1 MFQTEKQECVSSW
14 KTRRL
19 VDKPVVRL
27 KNCQEIPVLTSH
39 TLLDLSAK
47 IRQSVVVND
56 RVMSNL
62 EKRIQT
68 HVARGVVTRWPVSE
82 KLPTED
88 LAKGVRGMLKRTSL
102 IVAGASLAMIS
113 CAIAG
118 GDPNATI
125 GASGNSASSAM
136 QANASSESSKAPDNK
151 ENTSATNAASSA
163 RTQSPQNSGNT
174 KGKGEQGFEAV
185 ENDELVI
192 DTDSLADRD
201 GMGSIQVQWQISDD
215 GDNWMVLPGAIQP
228 RFVPRDAEVG
238 KFLRVQISYV
248 DGQGNPEMMIS
259 PMSQPVRNVND
270 KPMGRPELR
279 GEAKED
285 AILSVDSSRISD
297 DDGLGSL
304 SFIWQRSSERTNWE
318 NFPDQFRDSIRLTQS
333 DVGFSYRAVISY
345 IDGFGTR
352 ETLVTDASETVANV
366 DNPLEGKVVVRG
378 QSIEGAELTANT
390 STLSDFDGISS
401 MNLAWETS
409 TDGRTW
415 RELDYGQGARNLSLV
430 QELVGVRVRAR
441 VNVVDNFGVETVTYS
456 DASDVV
462 RNVNDKPAGNIL
474 IRRISK

>member
-1 MFQTEKQECVSSW
+1 
-14 KTRRL
+14 
-19 VDKPVVRL
+19 
-27 KNCQEIPVLTSH
+27 
-39 TLLDLSAK
+39 
-47 IRQSVVVND
+47 
-56 RVMSNL
+56 
-62 EKRIQT
+62 
-68 HVARGVVTRWPVSE
+68 
-82 KLPTED
+82 
-88 LAKGVRGMLKRTSL
+88 MLKRTSF
-102 IVAGASLAMIS
+102 IVAGASLAIMS

-118 GDPNATI
+118 GDPDAN
-125 GASGNSASSAM
+125 
-136 QANASSESSKAPDNK
+136 ANASGTN
-151 ENTSATNAASSA
+151 NTSSAQTTTSSGSAQAVDSSQGTSTATNMS
-163 RTQSPQNSGNT
+163 TNSGSTSQNEASAE
-174 KGKGEQGFEAV
+174 GRNEQGFEAV

-192 DTDSLADRD
+192 DTNSLADRD

-285 AILSVDSSRISD
+285 SVLAIDSSRISD
-297 DDGLGSL
+297 EDGLGAL
-304 SFIWQRSSERTNWE
+304 SYIWQRSSERTNWE
-318 NFPDQFRDSIRLTQS
+318 NFPDQFKDTIRLTQS
-333 DVGFSYRAVISY
+333 DVGFSYRAVVSY

-352 ETLVTDASETVANV
+352 ETLVTDASEVVANV

-378 QSIEGAELTANT
+378 QSIEGSELTANT

-415 RELDYGQGARNLSLV
+415 RELDYAQGTRNLNLV

-441 VNVVDNFGVETVTYS
+441 VNVVDNFGVETVAYS

>member
-1 MFQTEKQECVSSW
+1 
-14 KTRRL
+14 
-19 VDKPVVRL
+19 
-27 KNCQEIPVLTSH
+27 
-39 TLLDLSAK
+39 
-47 IRQSVVVND
+47 
-56 RVMSNL
+56 
-62 EKRIQT
+62 
-68 HVARGVVTRWPVSE
+68 
-82 KLPTED
+82 
-88 LAKGVRGMLKRTSL
+88 MLKRTSF
-102 IVAGASLAMIS
+102 IVAGASLAIMS

-118 GDPNATI
+118 GDPDAN
-125 GASGNSASSAM
+125 
-136 QANASSESSKAPDNK
+136 ANASGTN
-151 ENTSATNAASSA
+151 NTSSAQTTTSSGSAQAVDSSQGTSTATNMS
-163 RTQSPQNSGNT
+163 TNSGSTSQNEANAE
-174 KGKGEQGFEAV
+174 GRNEQGFEAV

-192 DTDSLADRD
+192 DTNSLADRD

-285 AILSVDSSRISD
+285 SVLAIDSSRISD
-297 DDGLGSL
+297 EDGLGAL
-304 SFIWQRSSERTNWE
+304 SYIWQRSSERTNWE
-318 NFPDQFRDSIRLTQS
+318 NFPDQFKDTIRLTQS
-333 DVGFSYRAVISY
+333 DVGFSYRAVVSY

-352 ETLVTDASETVANV
+352 ETLVTDASEVVANV

-415 RELDYGQGARNLSLV
+415 RELDYAQGTRNLNLV

-441 VNVVDNFGVETVTYS
+441 VNVVDNFGVETVAYS

>member
-1 MFQTEKQECVSSW
+1 
-14 KTRRL
+14 
-19 VDKPVVRL
+19 
-27 KNCQEIPVLTSH
+27 
-39 TLLDLSAK
+39 
-47 IRQSVVVND
+47 
-56 RVMSNL
+56 
-62 EKRIQT
+62 
-68 HVARGVVTRWPVSE
+68 
-82 KLPTED
+82 
-88 LAKGVRGMLKRTSL
+88 MLKRTSF
-102 IVAGASLAMIS
+102 IVAGASLAMMS

-118 GDPNATI
+118 GDPDT
-125 GASGNSASSAM
+125 S
-136 QANASSESSKAPDNK
+136 ANASG
-151 ENTSATNAASSA
+151 TNATSTTQGSTSTGSDQATGNGNKTSTAAGTSSNSGSASA
-163 RTQSPQNSGNT
+163 RSEANAESRD
-174 KGKGEQGFEAV
+174 EQGFEAV

-192 DTDSLADRD
+192 DTESLADRD

-285 AILSVDSSRISD
+285 SVLAIDSSRISD
-297 DDGLGSL
+297 EDGLGAL
-304 SFIWQRSSERTNWE
+304 SYIWQRSSERTNWE
-318 NFPDQFRDSIRLTQS
+318 NFPDQFKDTIRLTQS
-333 DVGFSYRAVISY
+333 DVGFSYRAVVSY

-352 ETLVTDASETVANV
+352 ETLVTDASEVVANV

-415 RELDYGQGARNLSLV
+415 RELDYAQGNRNLNLV

-441 VNVVDNFGVETVTYS
+441 VNVVDNFGVETVAYS

>member
-1 MFQTEKQECVSSW
+1 
-14 KTRRL
+14 
-19 VDKPVVRL
+19 
-27 KNCQEIPVLTSH
+27 
-39 TLLDLSAK
+39 
-47 IRQSVVVND
+47 
-56 RVMSNL
+56 
-62 EKRIQT
+62 
-68 HVARGVVTRWPVSE
+68 
-82 KLPTED
+82 
-88 LAKGVRGMLKRTSL
+88 MLKRTSF
-102 IVAGASLAMIS
+102 IVAGASLAIMS

-118 GDPNATI
+118 GDPDAN
-125 GASGNSASSAM
+125 
-136 QANASSESSKAPDNK
+136 ANASGTN
-151 ENTSATNAASSA
+151 NTSSAQTTTSSGAAQAVDSTQGTSTAANMSTNSGTTSQNGSSA
-163 RTQSPQNSGNT
+163 EGRN
-174 KGKGEQGFEAV
+174 EQGFEAV

-192 DTDSLADRD
+192 DTNSLADRD

-285 AILSVDSSRISD
+285 SVLAIDSSRISD
-297 DDGLGSL
+297 EDGLGAL
-304 SFIWQRSSERTNWE
+304 SYIWQRSSERTNWE
-318 NFPDQFRDSIRLTQS
+318 NFPDQFKDTIRLTQS
-333 DVGFSYRAVISY
+333 DVGFSYRAVVSY

-352 ETLVTDASETVANV
+352 ETLVTDASEVVANV

-378 QSIEGAELTANT
+378 QPIEGAELTANT

-415 RELDYGQGARNLSLV
+415 RELVYAQGTRNLNLV
-430 QELVGVRVRAR
+430 QDLVGVRVRAR
-441 VNVVDNFGVETVTYS
+441 VNVVDNFGVETVAYS

>member
-1 MFQTEKQECVSSW
+1 
-14 KTRRL
+14 
-19 VDKPVVRL
+19 
-27 KNCQEIPVLTSH
+27 
-39 TLLDLSAK
+39 
-47 IRQSVVVND
+47 
-56 RVMSNL
+56 
-62 EKRIQT
+62 
-68 HVARGVVTRWPVSE
+68 
-82 KLPTED
+82 
-88 LAKGVRGMLKRTSL
+88 MLKRTSF
-102 IVAGASLAMIS
+102 IVAGASLAIMS

-118 GDPNATI
+118 GDPDAN
-125 GASGNSASSAM
+125 
-136 QANASSESSKAPDNK
+136 ANASGTN
-151 ENTSATNAASSA
+151 NTSSAQTTTSSGSAKAVDSSQATSTAANMS
-163 RTQSPQNSGNT
+163 TNSGSTSQNEASA
-174 KGKGEQGFEAV
+174 GGGNEQGFEAV

-192 DTDSLADRD
+192 DTNSLADRD

-285 AILSVDSSRISD
+285 SVLAIDSSRISD
-297 DDGLGSL
+297 EDGLGAL
-304 SFIWQRSSERTNWE
+304 SYIWQRSSERTNWE
-318 NFPDQFRDSIRLTQS
+318 NFPDQFKDTIRLTQS
-333 DVGFSYRAVISY
+333 DVGFSYRAVVSY

-352 ETLVTDASETVANV
+352 ETLVTDASEVVANV

-415 RELDYGQGARNLSLV
+415 RELNYAQGNRNLNLV

-441 VNVVDNFGVETVTYS
+441 VNVVDNFGVETVAYS

>member
-1 MFQTEKQECVSSW
+1 
-14 KTRRL
+14 
-19 VDKPVVRL
+19 
-27 KNCQEIPVLTSH
+27 
-39 TLLDLSAK
+39 
-47 IRQSVVVND
+47 
-56 RVMSNL
+56 
-62 EKRIQT
+62 
-68 HVARGVVTRWPVSE
+68 
-82 KLPTED
+82 
-88 LAKGVRGMLKRTSL
+88 MLKRTSF
-102 IVAGASLAMIS
+102 IVAGASLAIMS

-118 GDPNATI
+118 GDPDANANT
-125 GASGNSASSAM
+125 SGNNNSSSA
-136 QANASSESSKAPDNK
+136 QAITSTGSAQVVDSSQ
-151 ENTSATNAASSA
+151 NTSAADMSS
-163 RTQSPQNSGNT
+163 NSGSSSQNEASA
-174 KGKGEQGFEAV
+174 GGRSDQGFEAV

-192 DTDSLADRD
+192 DTESLADRD
-201 GMGSIQVQWQISDD
+201 GMGSIQVQCQISDD

-285 AILSVDSSRISD
+285 SVLAIDSSRISD
-297 DDGLGSL
+297 EDGLGVL
-304 SFIWQRSSERTNWE
+304 SYIWQRSSERTNWE
-318 NFPDQFRDSIRLTQS
+318 NFPDQFKDTIRLTQS
-333 DVGFSYRAVISY
+333 DVGFSYRAVVSY

-352 ETLVTDASETVANV
+352 ETLVTDSSEVVANV

-378 QSIEGAELTANT
+378 QSIEGAELIANT

-415 RELDYGQGARNLSLV
+415 RELGYAQGTRNLNLV

-441 VNVVDNFGVETVTYS
+441 VNVVDNFGVETVSYS

>member
-1 MFQTEKQECVSSW
+1 
-14 KTRRL
+14 
-19 VDKPVVRL
+19 
-27 KNCQEIPVLTSH
+27 
-39 TLLDLSAK
+39 
-47 IRQSVVVND
+47 
-56 RVMSNL
+56 
-62 EKRIQT
+62 
-68 HVARGVVTRWPVSE
+68 
-82 KLPTED
+82 
-88 LAKGVRGMLKRTSL
+88 MLKRTSF
-102 IVAGASLAMIS
+102 IVAGASLAIMS

-118 GDPNATI
+118 GDPDAN
-125 GASGNSASSAM
+125 
-136 QANASSESSKAPDNK
+136 ANASGTN
-151 ENTSATNAASSA
+151 NTSSAQTTTSSGSAQAVDNSQGTSTATNMS
-163 RTQSPQNSGNT
+163 TNSGSTSQNEASAE
-174 KGKGEQGFEAV
+174 GRNEQGFEAV

-192 DTDSLADRD
+192 DTNSLADRD

-285 AILSVDSSRISD
+285 SVLAIDSSRISD
-297 DDGLGSL
+297 EDGLGAL
-304 SFIWQRSSERTNWE
+304 SYIWQRSSERTNWE
-318 NFPDQFRDSIRLTQS
+318 NFPDQFKDTIRLTQS
-333 DVGFSYRAVISY
+333 DVGFSYRAVVSY

-352 ETLVTDASETVANV
+352 ETLVTDASEVVANV

-415 RELDYGQGARNLSLV
+415 RELDYAQGNRNLNLV

-441 VNVVDNFGVETVTYS
+441 VNVVDNFGVETVAYS

>member
-1 MFQTEKQECVSSW
+1 
-14 KTRRL
+14 
-19 VDKPVVRL
+19 
-27 KNCQEIPVLTSH
+27 
-39 TLLDLSAK
+39 
-47 IRQSVVVND
+47 
-56 RVMSNL
+56 
-62 EKRIQT
+62 
-68 HVARGVVTRWPVSE
+68 
-82 KLPTED
+82 
-88 LAKGVRGMLKRTSL
+88 MLKRTSL
-102 IVAGASLAMIS
+102 IVAGASLAMMG

-118 GDPNATI
+118 GDPGASSN
-125 GASGNSASSAM
+125 ASGNDTSSAT
-136 QANASSESSKAPDNK
+136 QS
-151 ENTSATNAASSA
+151 NTSAGSAQVAETVENNSAASSA
-163 RTQSPQNSGNT
+163 GTQTSQNNSSTQGN
-174 KGKGEQGFEAV
+174 GDQGFEAV

-201 GMGSIQVQWQISDD
+201 GMGSIQVQWQISGD

-285 AILSVDSSRISD
+285 SILTVDSARISD
-297 DDGLGSL
+297 EDGLGDF

-318 NFPDQFRDSIRLTQS
+318 NFPDQFNDTIQLTQS

-378 QSIEGAELTANT
+378 QSVEGAELTANT

-430 QELVGVRVRAR
+430 QELVGMRVRAR
-441 VNVVDNFGVETVTYS
+441 VNVVDNFGAETVTYS

>member
-1 MFQTEKQECVSSW
+1 
-14 KTRRL
+14 
-19 VDKPVVRL
+19 
-27 KNCQEIPVLTSH
+27 
-39 TLLDLSAK
+39 
-47 IRQSVVVND
+47 
-56 RVMSNL
+56 
-62 EKRIQT
+62 
-68 HVARGVVTRWPVSE
+68 
-82 KLPTED
+82 
-88 LAKGVRGMLKRTSL
+88 MLKRTIF
-102 IVAGASLAMIS
+102 IVAGASLAIMS

-118 GDPNATI
+118 GDPDAN
-125 GASGNSASSAM
+125 
-136 QANASSESSKAPDNK
+136 ANASGTN
-151 ENTSATNAASSA
+151 NTSSAQTTTSSGSAQAADSSQGTSTATNMS
-163 RTQSPQNSGNT
+163 TNSGSTSQNEASAE
-174 KGKGEQGFEAV
+174 GRNEQGFEAV

-192 DTDSLADRD
+192 DTNSLADRD

-285 AILSVDSSRISD
+285 SVLAIDSSRISD
-297 DDGLGSL
+297 EDGLGAL
-304 SFIWQRSSERTNWE
+304 SYIWQRSSERTNWE
-318 NFPDQFRDSIRLTQS
+318 NFPDQFKDTIRLNQS
-333 DVGFSYRAVISY
+333 DVGFSYRAVVSY

-352 ETLVTDASETVANV
+352 ETLVTDASEVVANV

-415 RELDYGQGARNLSLV
+415 RELDYAQGNRNLNLV

-441 VNVVDNFGVETVTYS
+441 VNVVDNFGVETVAYS

>member
-1 MFQTEKQECVSSW
+1 
-14 KTRRL
+14 
-19 VDKPVVRL
+19 
-27 KNCQEIPVLTSH
+27 
-39 TLLDLSAK
+39 
-47 IRQSVVVND
+47 
-56 RVMSNL
+56 
-62 EKRIQT
+62 
-68 HVARGVVTRWPVSE
+68 
-82 KLPTED
+82 
-88 LAKGVRGMLKRTSL
+88 MLKRTSF
-102 IVAGASLAMIS
+102 IVAGASLAIMS

-118 GDPNATI
+118 GDPDAN
-125 GASGNSASSAM
+125 
-136 QANASSESSKAPDNK
+136 ANASGTN
-151 ENTSATNAASSA
+151 NTSSAQTTTSSGAAQAEDSSQGTSTA
-163 RTQSPQNSGNT
+163 ANMSTNSGSTSQNEASAE
-174 KGKGEQGFEAV
+174 GRNEQGFEAV

-192 DTDSLADRD
+192 DTNSLADRD

-285 AILSVDSSRISD
+285 SVLAIDSSRISD
-297 DDGLGSL
+297 EDGLGAL
-304 SFIWQRSSERTNWE
+304 SDIWQRSSERTNWE
-318 NFPDQFRDSIRLTQS
+318 NFPDQFKDTIRLTQS
-333 DVGFSYRAVISY
+333 DVGFSYRAVVSY

-352 ETLVTDASETVANV
+352 ETLVTDASEVVANV

-415 RELDYGQGARNLSLV
+415 RELNYAQGNRNLNLV

-441 VNVVDNFGVETVTYS
+441 VNVVDNFGVETVAYS

>member
-1 MFQTEKQECVSSW
+1 
-14 KTRRL
+14 
-19 VDKPVVRL
+19 
-27 KNCQEIPVLTSH
+27 
-39 TLLDLSAK
+39 
-47 IRQSVVVND
+47 
-56 RVMSNL
+56 
-62 EKRIQT
+62 
-68 HVARGVVTRWPVSE
+68 
-82 KLPTED
+82 
-88 LAKGVRGMLKRTSL
+88 MLKRTSF
-102 IVAGASLAMIS
+102 IVAGASLAIMS

-118 GDPNATI
+118 GDPDAN
-125 GASGNSASSAM
+125 
-136 QANASSESSKAPDNK
+136 ANASGTN
-151 ENTSATNAASSA
+151 NTSSAQTTTSSGSAQAVDSSQGTSTATNMS
-163 RTQSPQNSGNT
+163 TNSGSTSQNEASAE
-174 KGKGEQGFEAV
+174 GRNEQGFEAV

-192 DTDSLADRD
+192 DTNSLADRD

-285 AILSVDSSRISD
+285 SVLAIDSSRISD
-297 DDGLGSL
+297 EDGLGAL
-304 SFIWQRSSERTNWE
+304 SYIWQRSSERTNWE
-318 NFPDQFRDSIRLTQS
+318 NFPDQFKDTIRLTQS
-333 DVGFSYRAVISY
+333 DVGFSYRAVVSY

-352 ETLVTDASETVANV
+352 ETLVTDASEVVANV

-415 RELDYGQGARNLSLV
+415 RELGYAQGNRNLNLV

-441 VNVVDNFGVETVTYS
+441 VNVVDNFGVETVAYS

>member
-1 MFQTEKQECVSSW
+1 
-14 KTRRL
+14 
-19 VDKPVVRL
+19 
-27 KNCQEIPVLTSH
+27 
-39 TLLDLSAK
+39 
-47 IRQSVVVND
+47 
-56 RVMSNL
+56 
-62 EKRIQT
+62 
-68 HVARGVVTRWPVSE
+68 
-82 KLPTED
+82 
-88 LAKGVRGMLKRTSL
+88 MLKRTSF
-102 IVAGASLAMIS
+102 IVAGASLAIMS

-118 GDPNATI
+118 GDPDAN
-125 GASGNSASSAM
+125 
-136 QANASSESSKAPDNK
+136 ANASGTN
-151 ENTSATNAASSA
+151 NTSSAQTTTSSGSAQAVDSSQGTSTATATNMS
-163 RTQSPQNSGNT
+163 TNSGSTSQNEASAE
-174 KGKGEQGFEAV
+174 GRNEQGFEAV

-192 DTDSLADRD
+192 DTNSLADRD

-285 AILSVDSSRISD
+285 SVLAIDSSRISD
-297 DDGLGSL
+297 EDGLGSL
-304 SFIWQRSSERTNWE
+304 SYIWQRSSERTNWE
-318 NFPDQFRDSIRLTQS
+318 NFPDQFKDTIRLTQS
-333 DVGFSYRAVISY
+333 DVGFSYRAVVSY

-352 ETLVTDASETVANV
+352 ETLVTDASEVVANV

-415 RELDYGQGARNLSLV
+415 RELDYAQGTRNLNLV

-441 VNVVDNFGVETVTYS
+441 VNVVDNFGVETVAYS

>member
-1 MFQTEKQECVSSW
+1 
-14 KTRRL
+14 
-19 VDKPVVRL
+19 
-27 KNCQEIPVLTSH
+27 
-39 TLLDLSAK
+39 
-47 IRQSVVVND
+47 
-56 RVMSNL
+56 
-62 EKRIQT
+62 
-68 HVARGVVTRWPVSE
+68 
-82 KLPTED
+82 
-88 LAKGVRGMLKRTSL
+88 MLKRTSF
-102 IVAGASLAMIS
+102 IVAGASLAIMS

-118 GDPNATI
+118 GDPDAN
-125 GASGNSASSAM
+125 
-136 QANASSESSKAPDNK
+136 ANASGTN
-151 ENTSATNAASSA
+151 NTSSAQTTTSSGSAQAGDSSQGTSTATNM
-163 RTQSPQNSGNT
+163 TTNSGSTSQNEASAE
-174 KGKGEQGFEAV
+174 GRNEQGFEAV

-192 DTDSLADRD
+192 DTNSLADRD

-285 AILSVDSSRISD
+285 SVLAIDSSRISD
-297 DDGLGSL
+297 EDGLGAL
-304 SFIWQRSSERTNWE
+304 SYIWQRSSERTNWE
-318 NFPDQFRDSIRLTQS
+318 NFPDQFKDTIRLTQS
-333 DVGFSYRAVISY
+333 DVGFSYRAVVSY

-352 ETLVTDASETVANV
+352 ETLVTDASEVVANV

-415 RELDYGQGARNLSLV
+415 RELDYAQGTRNLNLV

-441 VNVVDNFGVETVTYS
+441 VNVVDNFGVETVAYS

>member
-1 MFQTEKQECVSSW
+1 M
-14 KTRRL
+14 
-19 VDKPVVRL
+19 
-27 KNCQEIPVLTSH
+27 
-39 TLLDLSAK
+39 
-47 IRQSVVVND
+47 
-56 RVMSNL
+56 M
-62 EKRIQT
+62 
-68 HVARGVVTRWPVSE
+68 
-82 KLPTED
+82 
-88 LAKGVRGMLKRTSL
+88 
-102 IVAGASLAMIS
+102 S
-113 CAIAG
+113 CAVAG
-118 GDPNATI
+118 GDP
-125 GASGNSASSAM
+125 GANTSASSNDTSTATLT
-136 QANASSESSKAPDNK
+136 NSSTGSAKATESEK
-151 ENTSATNAASSA
+151 NTSATANSAASSEKQ
-163 RTQSPQNSGNT
+163 TSQGN
-174 KGKGEQGFEAV
+174 GNAQGGGEQGFEAV

-192 DTDSLADRD
+192 DTESLADRD

-215 GDNWMVLPGAIQP
+215 GDNWTVLPGAIQP

-297 DDGLGSL
+297 EDGLGSL

-318 NFPDQFRDSIRLTQS
+318 NFPDQFNDSIRLTQS

-352 ETLVTDASETVANV
+352 ETLVTDASEAVANV

-390 STLSDFDGISS
+390 STLSDFDGIAS
-401 MNLAWETS
+401 MSLAWETS

-415 RELDYGQGARNLSLV
+415 RELDYGQDARNLSLV

-441 VNVVDNFGVETVTYS
+441 VNVVDNFGAETVTYS

-462 RNVNDKPAGNIL
+462 RNVNNKPAGNIL

>member
-1 MFQTEKQECVSSW
+1 
-14 KTRRL
+14 
-19 VDKPVVRL
+19 
-27 KNCQEIPVLTSH
+27 
-39 TLLDLSAK
+39 
-47 IRQSVVVND
+47 
-56 RVMSNL
+56 
-62 EKRIQT
+62 
-68 HVARGVVTRWPVSE
+68 
-82 KLPTED
+82 
-88 LAKGVRGMLKRTSL
+88 MLKRTSF
-102 IVAGASLAMIS
+102 IVAGASLAIMS

-118 GDPNATI
+118 GDPDANANT
-125 GASGNSASSAM
+125 SSTNNTSSAQTTTSSGSAKAIDNS
-136 QANASSESSKAPDNK
+136 QATSTASNMS
-151 ENTSATNAASSA
+151 T
-163 RTQSPQNSGNT
+163 NSGSTSQNEASA
-174 KGKGEQGFEAV
+174 GSRNEQGFEAV

-192 DTDSLADRD
+192 DTNSLADRD

-285 AILSVDSSRISD
+285 SILAIDSSRISD
-297 DDGLGSL
+297 EDGLGSL
-304 SFIWQRSSERTNWE
+304 SYIWQRSSERTNWE
-318 NFPDQFRDSIRLTQS
+318 NFPDQFKDTIRLTQS
-333 DVGFSYRAVISY
+333 DVGFSYRAVVSY

-352 ETLVTDASETVANV
+352 ETLVTDASEVVANV

-378 QSIEGAELTANT
+378 QSIEGSELTANT

-415 RELDYGQGARNLSLV
+415 RELDYAQGTRNLNLV

-441 VNVVDNFGVETVTYS
+441 VNVVDNFGVETVAYS

>member
-1 MFQTEKQECVSSW
+1 
-14 KTRRL
+14 
-19 VDKPVVRL
+19 
-27 KNCQEIPVLTSH
+27 
-39 TLLDLSAK
+39 
-47 IRQSVVVND
+47 
-56 RVMSNL
+56 
-62 EKRIQT
+62 
-68 HVARGVVTRWPVSE
+68 
-82 KLPTED
+82 
-88 LAKGVRGMLKRTSL
+88 MLKRTSF
-102 IVAGASLAMIS
+102 IVAGASLAIMS

-118 GDPNATI
+118 GDPD
-125 GASGNSASSAM
+125 AS
-136 QANASSESSKAPDNK
+136 ANASGTN
-151 ENTSATNAASSA
+151 NTSSAQAITSTGAAQAVDSNQTTAADMSTNSGASS
-163 RTQSPQNSGNT
+163 QNEASAGSGS
-174 KGKGEQGFEAV
+174 EQGFEAV

-285 AILSVDSSRISD
+285 SILAIDSSRISD
-297 DDGLGSL
+297 EDGLGTL
-304 SFIWQRSSERTNWE
+304 SYIWQRSSERTNWE
-318 NFPDQFRDSIRLTQS
+318 NFPDQFKDTIRLTQS
-333 DVGFSYRAVISY
+333 DVGFSYRAVVSY

-352 ETLVTDASETVANV
+352 ETLVTDSSEAVANV
-366 DNPLEGKVVVRG
+366 DNPLEGKLVVRG

-401 MNLAWETS
+401 MNIAWETS

-415 RELDYGQGARNLSLV
+415 RELDYAQGIRNLNLV

-441 VNVVDNFGVETVTYS
+441 VNVVDNFGVETVAYS

>member
-1 MFQTEKQECVSSW
+1 
-14 KTRRL
+14 
-19 VDKPVVRL
+19 
-27 KNCQEIPVLTSH
+27 
-39 TLLDLSAK
+39 
-47 IRQSVVVND
+47 
-56 RVMSNL
+56 
-62 EKRIQT
+62 
-68 HVARGVVTRWPVSE
+68 
-82 KLPTED
+82 
-88 LAKGVRGMLKRTSL
+88 MLKRTSF
-102 IVAGASLAMIS
+102 IVAGASLAIMS

-118 GDPNATI
+118 GDPDAN
-125 GASGNSASSAM
+125 
-136 QANASSESSKAPDNK
+136 ANASGTN
-151 ENTSATNAASSA
+151 NTSSAQTTTSSGSAQAVGSSQGTSTATNMS
-163 RTQSPQNSGNT
+163 TNSGSTSQNEASAE
-174 KGKGEQGFEAV
+174 GRNEQGFEAV

-285 AILSVDSSRISD
+285 SVLAIDSSRISD
-297 DDGLGSL
+297 EDGLGAL
-304 SFIWQRSSERTNWE
+304 SYIWQRSSERTNWE
-318 NFPDQFRDSIRLTQS
+318 NFPDQFKDTIRLTQS
-333 DVGFSYRAVISY
+333 DVGFSYRAVVSY

-352 ETLVTDASETVANV
+352 ETLVTDASEVVANV

-415 RELDYGQGARNLSLV
+415 RELDYAQGTRNLNLV

-441 VNVVDNFGVETVTYS
+441 VNVVDNFGVETVAYS